1 VFVVWPLGWA
11 ADAGL
16 VVALAAAGWWFG
28 WVCGLGLIWFAYLIL
43 DREAFLIYL
52 FDLET
57 L

>member
-1 VFVVWPLGWA
+1 MRVWLWF
-11 ADAGL
+11 
-16 VVALAAAGWWFG
+16 ALRLDGGFG

>member
-1 VFVVWPLGWA
+1 MFVVWPLGWA